1 MKVAPF
7 LSISLGL
14 IFFLFSSF
22 ITKQDPP
29 IVNDKFVVVLDAG
42 HGGHDPGNL
51 GNGYLEKN
59 IALGIVLAAGK
70 ALESERDIEVVYTRK
85 EDRFVDLY
93 VRGEIANKAKA
104 DLFVS
109 IHCDS
114 HNSDANGAGTFV
126 LGLHANK
133 QNFEIAKKENSVIYL
148 EDNYESRYAA
158 YDINSPESIIGLTI
172 MQEEFLEQSILL
184 GKMMQDNFTKNLKRK
199 DRKVKQAGFIV
210 LHQTFMPSILV
221 ETGFL
226 TNKSEG
232 AYLNSKKGQTEMGK
246 AIADAIVLY
255 KTNLWSGRD
264 AIAQEGEAVITSVP
278 QVQKEE
284 IPEPVVEKAEPEVT
298 PKTEISKTDEAR
310 KDLDEAKSAE
320 MVQKPTAEEA
330 VAAGVAVAAVEKE
343 LKTTQEPE
351 DKTKMEQATDPSM
364 DKAVTEDQ
372 QSVPQAVKEEMDKTS
387 EKKTEQIVVETITE
401 KPAEEKTEPSK
412 EVVETKKPVEEEPL
426 KKESEKESVQITFK
440 VQILASSKD
449 IPLRSENFNG
459 LNTISKEPYKNLTR
473 YMYGRTNSYKQA
485 KLLKSNADLKG
496 YTTSFIVAYKE
507 GVRIPVKEAVKYV
520 SE

>member
-1 MKVAPF
+1 MKIAPF
-7 LSISLGL
+7 LAVGLGL

-22 ITKQDPP
+22 NTKPDPP
-29 IVNDKFVVVLDAG
+29 IVSDKFVVVLDAG

-59 IALGIVLAAGK
+59 IALGIVLAAGEV
-70 ALESERDIEVVYTRK
+70 LESEQNIEVVYTRK

-109 IHCDS
+109 VHCDS

-226 TNKSEG
+226 THKDEG
-232 AYLNSKKGQTEMGK
+232 AYLNSKNGQAEMGK
-246 AIADAIVLY
+246 AIADAIILY
-255 KTNLWSGRD
+255 RDNLWSGSG
-264 AIAQEGEAVITSVP
+264 AIVEEGEAVITSVP

-284 IPEPVVEKAEPEVT
+284 VQEPVAAVIEPEVT
-298 PKTEISKTDEAR
+298 TETQVSKNDNETKVSKES
-310 KDLDEAKSAE
+310 ETVVNPE
-320 MVQKPTAEEA
+320 KPVIEEA
-330 VAAGVAVAAVEKE
+330 VAAGATVGVVEKE
-343 LKTTQEPE
+343 PKSIQV
-351 DKTKMEQATDPSM
+351 S
-364 DKAVTEDQ
+364 
-372 QSVPQAVKEEMDKTS
+372 EEMDPEQPVTEKAIEKVAAGDQKNEEASKEEITKET
-387 EKKTEQIVVETITE
+387 EKKTE
-401 KPAEEKTEPSK
+401 PAEIAVAESEPPKEEKAEPSK
-412 EVVETKKPVEEEPL
+412 ETKEIKKPAETSVA
-426 KKESEKESVQITFK
+426 EKPDNKSVQIIFK
-440 VQILASSKD
+440 VQILASSKE
-449 IPLRSENFNG
+449 IPLKSENFNG

-507 GVRIPVKEAVKYV
+507 GVRIPVNEAVKYV